1 MARVEAR
8 ATKGGNVPRELR
20 PGEPTFGAQGPDG
33 AAFAGWVLVQVWEPR
48 TRSDGSANN
57 GLVVQWSGDAT
68 LLFKRAGDELLK
80 LQQTVKP

>member
-8 ATKGGNVPRELR
+8 VTKGGKVLRELR

-33 AAFAGWVLVQVWEPR
+33 AAFAGWALVQVSGPR

-57 GLVVQWSGDAT
+57 GLVEWRRERV
-68 LLFKRAGDELLK
+68 
-80 LQQTVKP
+80 